1 MRKVT
6 QEELTEE
13 FLESLEAQN
22 RRAKGLPPVKI
33 KAKFLEENIPIA
45 SCFNGKIY
53 DGIICDL
60 GLLGITDEDCEGKG
74 DYYGYPPEF
83 FEILEIEE

>member
-1 MRKVT
+1 MHKVT

-33 KAKFLEENIPIA
+33 KAKFLGEDDPIA
-45 SCFNGKIY
+45 CFNGKIY

-60 GLLGITDEDCEGKG
+60 GLLGITDEDCEGEG